1 MTDRILIIEGEPTLR
16 RELASALIEASFV
29 VADVPDYPQAL
40 LKLNGFNP
48 DLVIVDEVLSSGD
61 GRDACF
67 QLHDTFGIPVILM
80 GEDSSNTAWERAIQ
94 AGADFYLKKPFG
106 YLQLAA
112 RVRAI
117 LRRHKK
123 LEQNRSE

>member
-16 RELASALIEASFV
+16 RELASALIEAGFV

-48 DLVIVDEVLSSGD
+48 ALVIVDEVLPSGD

-67 QLHDTFGIPVILM
+67 QLHDTFGILVILM
-80 GEDSSNTAWERAIQ
+80 GEDSSNKAWERAIQ
-94 AGADFYLKKPFG
+94 AGADFYLK
-106 YLQLAA
+106 
-112 RVRAI
+112 
-117 LRRHKK
+117 
-123 LEQNRSE
+123 